1 MSAIDAIGSNTDQIR
16 AMLQR
21 IDAQKVS
28 EIAKIDGKK
37 GQPADVQAARE
48 TSLHVAGVGEIEP
61 TDFTNAFQQLSTV
74 MQSALVR
81 LQEENGAPLAPPPP
95 SPEDLF
101 AKVDEDADGVVTKDE
116 FINNQPEDVTAE
128 EAEARW
134 TALAGEDGESLT
146 KEQFLT
152 NLAELPPPAPSGG
165 IGNPSSGLV
174 AEFLNALQAYE
185 NAATDFTEEDS
196 TTTSVEA

>member
-1 MSAIDAIGSNTDQIR
+1 MSAIDSIGSNTDQIR

-37 GQPADVQAARE
+37 GQPDGTQATQ

-81 LQEENGAPLAPPPP
+81 LQEGDGAGLAPPPP

-116 FINNQPEDVTAE
+116 FLNNQPEDVSAE

-152 NLAELPPPAPSGG
+152 NLAELPPPAPAGG
-165 IGNPSSGLV
+165 VGNPSSALV
-174 AEFLNALQAYE
+174 AEFMNALQAYE
-185 NAATDFTEEDS
+185 KAATDVTEDDS
-196 TTTSVEA
+196 TSTTSVEA